1 MASRV
6 RSTSWATVVLMVTIL
21 KQAQNSHDRHVSCM
35 HASRA
40 AEAQALFMAPCP
52 RVRARLRPPPGLGA
66 CRSVVQTKHRHIKAA
81 KPCRRPRPAPLLRL
95 WVVPESSGTKASPI
109 RLHHRHRGCRRHLH
123 EGVHVCDISIYSL
136 HAKAVLVLPPRLHGR
151 GRWIRGPPRL
161 LPSILTGMHALLHV
175 YHDTD
180 DGDPVLPAR
189 GCLALLLDRKRD
201 KDFTHMLI
209 ISIIFF
215 SSISFTSCVI
225 KFSSR
230 TCVLKKTR

>member
-1 MASRV
+1 M
-6 RSTSWATVVLMVTIL
+6 
-21 KQAQNSHDRHVSCM
+21 SCM

-66 CRSVVQTKHRHIKAA
+66 CRSVVQTKHMHIKAA
-81 KPCRRPRPAPLLRL
+81 KPCTRPRPAPLLRL
-95 WVVPESSGTKASPI
+95 WVVPESSRTKATPI
-109 RLHHRHRGCRRHLH
+109 RLHHRHRGWRRHLH
-123 EGVHVCDISIYSL
+123 EGMHVFDISIYSL

-189 GCLALLLDRKRD
+189 GCLALLLDRNACFKP
-201 KDFTHMLI
+201 
-209 ISIIFF
+209 
-215 SSISFTSCVI
+215 
-225 KFSSR
+225 
-230 TCVLKKTR
+230 